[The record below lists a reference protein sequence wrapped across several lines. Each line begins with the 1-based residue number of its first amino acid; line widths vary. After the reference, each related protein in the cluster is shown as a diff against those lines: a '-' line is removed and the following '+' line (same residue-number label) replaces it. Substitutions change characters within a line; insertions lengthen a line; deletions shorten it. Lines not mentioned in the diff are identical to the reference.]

1 LKANKETFQ
10 LLLGRDENPQ
20 RIGRFLSQLKSEN
33 VFLQLPKLCMGTE
46 KHDFFDSVKRS
57 C

>member
-1 LKANKETFQ
+1 
-10 LLLGRDENPQ
+10 
-20 RIGRFLSQLKSEN
+20 
-33 VFLQLPKLCMGTE
+33 MGTE